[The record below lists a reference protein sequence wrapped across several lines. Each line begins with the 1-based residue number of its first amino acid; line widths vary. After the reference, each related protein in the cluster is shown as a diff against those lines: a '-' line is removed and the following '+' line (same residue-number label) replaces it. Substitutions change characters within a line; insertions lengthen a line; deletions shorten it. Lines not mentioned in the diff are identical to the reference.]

1 MIIGNNNGNNQNNF
15 NNQPNFTSNFNER
28 FNAVVDNGMKNHGKV
43 DMAETTRN
51 MKYTDVNS
59 ANEMQDKA
67 FAMLQD
73 RLANG
78 TISLEEFNKQCS
90 ALGKLRNK

>member
-1 MIIGNNNGNNQNNF
+1 MIIGSNNGNNHNM

-28 FNAVVDNGMKNHGKV
+28 FNAVRENQKNNYGPV
-43 DMAETTRN
+43 NMTESTRN

-59 ANEMQDKA
+59 ANAMQDKA

-78 TISLEEFNKQCS
+78 TISLEEFNKQCH

>member
-1 MIIGNNNGNNQNNF
+1 MIIGSNNNQNNMS
-15 NNQPNFTSNFNER
+15 NNFTSNFNER
-28 FNAVVDNGMKNHGKV
+28 FNAVQENNKKIFGA
-43 DMAETTRN
+43 DMGETTRN

-73 RLANG
+73 RYRNG
-78 TISLEEFNKQCS
+78 TISLDEFNKQCR